1 MVWIQPG
8 VQAGVG
14 GTLGWTTS
22 TTTAGEV
29 ARREVRRQRRQAVVS
44 CGKRVVAFF
53 FSHVGLAAM
62 VVAYSIL
69 GGFLFRALEAPHE
82 QRVKV
87 GDILCGAE
95 NAGREND
102 GPICRA

>member
-1 MVWIQPG
+1 MQ
-8 VQAGVG
+8 VG
-14 GTLGWTTS
+14 GRPASVGGAPVNWTS
-22 TTTAGEV
+22 SAGDEE
-29 ARREVRRQRRQAVVS
+29 AVRRDELRRRRRLTAIN
-44 CGKRVVAFF
+44 CGKRVVAFL

-87 GDILCGAE
+87 STYSTLFI
-95 NAGREND
+95 
-102 GPICRA
+102 IQ